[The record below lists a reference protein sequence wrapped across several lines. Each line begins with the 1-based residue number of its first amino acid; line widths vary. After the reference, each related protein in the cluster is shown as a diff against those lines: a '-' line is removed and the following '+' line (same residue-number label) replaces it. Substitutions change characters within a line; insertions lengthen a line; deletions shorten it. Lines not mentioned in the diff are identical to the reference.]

1 MLERIKVVASS
12 GGAVGLSALASVVG
26 LCCVGPW
33 TVALLGVSGAVTLA
47 RWQPFR
53 PYVLTA
59 AGVLLAWAV
68 WHTYRLRRSCPADGC
83 ADKRPGAVMYVTL
96 CVAVL
101 LLVLAVFAEKLQ
113 WLIVDPT
120 PPALR

>member
-12 GGAVGLSALASVVG
+12 GGAVGLSALASLVG

-59 AGVLLAWAV
+59 AGALLTWAF
-68 WHTYRLRRSCPADGC
+68 WRAYRLGRACPADGC
-83 ADKRPGAVMYVTL
+83 ADKRPGTVMYVTL
-96 CVAVL
+96 CLAVL
-101 LLVLAVFAEKLQ
+101 LLVLAIFAEKLQ
-113 WLIVDPT
+113 WLMVDPT
-120 PPALR
+120 PAALR

>member
-1 MLERIKVVASS
+1 MLERIKIVASS
-12 GGAVGLSALASVVG
+12 GGAVGLSALASFVG

-59 AGVLLAWAV
+59 AGALLTWAF
-68 WHTYRLRRSCPADGC
+68 WRAYRLGRACPADGC
-83 ADKRPGAVMYVTL
+83 ADRRPGKAMYVTL
-96 CVAVL
+96 CLAVL
-101 LLVLAVFAEKLQ
+101 LLVLAIFAEKLQ